1 MPKLFIIL
9 VRSPLAYSQTL
20 LPPRHMFSK
29 TSCLTILGV
38 NPASCY
44 NKGHRDEFSGFFPLS
59 NWTTLGLFALCTVS
73 PPDIQLQQRELSPRC
88 RNGKVHQDEGMVGS
102 SKSPGCGTGMPSWIY
117 VPV

>member
-9 VRSPLAYSQTL
+9 VQSPLAYSQTL

-44 NKGHRDEFSGFFPLS
+44 NKGHRDEFSGFFFP
-59 NWTTLGLFALCTVS
+59 F
-73 PPDIQLQQRELSPRC
+73 QL
-88 RNGKVHQDEGMVGS
+88 DYVGS
-102 SKSPGCGTGMPSWIY
+102 VCSLHCQPSRH
-117 VPV
+117 PAPTA